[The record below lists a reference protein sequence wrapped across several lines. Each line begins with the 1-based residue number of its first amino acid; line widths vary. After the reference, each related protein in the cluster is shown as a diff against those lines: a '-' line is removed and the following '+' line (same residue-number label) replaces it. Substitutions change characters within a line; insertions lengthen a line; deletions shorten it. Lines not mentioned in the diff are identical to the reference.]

1 VEADRRG
8 GGEGSG
14 EVNRRISL
22 VALALL
28 VAGTFSTARAQG
40 DYPNRPLRIVVDS
53 AAGSTV
59 DVVTRI
65 VADKLGQSLG
75 QQVQVLNHPG
85 GGGAIAARVAAAATN
100 DGYTIYAPAASSF
113 ITLAG
118 KAQNLPLML
127 PRDFAPIGF
136 LSEQPMFVSVI
147 PSFGVST
154 LPELVVRAKAQ
165 PGALSYAATGVG
177 RISHLTAE
185 LLQMRAGMKMQLVPY
200 TGGPAQA
207 LNDALGGR
215 VPIVVEGY
223 PGVIGAVRSGALKP
237 IAVSS
242 AQRLG
247 EFPDV
252 ATVSEMLPDFNAG
265 GWQVF
270 VAPLGTPDPI
280 LKRLGAEINKV
291 LSLREVIDRFAAI
304 GGYPR
309 LMTAEQAV
317 AFVQA
322 QQRQWTP
329 VLEQIARETAK

>member
-1 VEADRRG
+1 MKHATGALRCA
-8 GGEGSG
+8 
-14 EVNRRISL
+14 
-22 VALALL
+22 VALLAAMSA
-28 VAGTFSTARAQG
+28 VAVARAQ
-40 DYPNRPLRIVVDS
+40 DAYPNRPVRIVIDS

-65 VADKLGQSLG
+65 VAEKLGQYLG
-75 QQVQVLNHPG
+75 QQVLVLNHPG
-85 GGGAIAARVAAAATN
+85 AGGAIAARVAAGAPN

-118 KAQNLPLML
+118 KAPNLPLML
-127 PRDFAPIGF
+127 PRDFAAIGF
-136 LSEQPMFVSVI
+136 LSEQPMFVAVI
-147 PSFGVST
+147 PTFGIST
-154 LPELVVRAKAQ
+154 LPELIAHAKAK
-165 PGALSYAATGVG
+165 PGELSYAATGVG
-177 RISHLTAE
+177 RISHLTGE
-185 LLQMRAGMKMQLVPY
+185 LLQLRAGIKMQLVPY

-223 PGVIGAVRSGALKP
+223 PGLIGAVRSGALKP

-242 AQRLG
+242 SQRLD
-247 EFPDV
+247 EFPEV
-252 ATVSEMLPDFNAG
+252 ATVSETLPDFNAG

-270 VAPLGTPDPI
+270 VAPLGTPEPI
-280 LKRLGAEINKV
+280 LQRLGAEIRKV
-291 LSLREVIDRFAAI
+291 IELPDVVRRFGAI

-309 LMTAEQAV
+309 SMSAAEAI

-329 VLEQIARETAK
+329 VLEIIAQQIK

>member
-1 VEADRRG
+1 VRG
-8 GGEGSG
+8 GIRLLHFAA
-14 EVNRRISL
+14 VF
-22 VALALL
+22 VAAIG
-28 VAGTFSTARAQG
+28 AAASAHAQG
-40 DYPNRPLRIVVDS
+40 DGYPNRPVRVVIDS

-65 VADKLGQSLG
+65 VAEKLSQYLG

-85 GGGAIAARVAAAATN
+85 AGGSIAARVASTAPN
-100 DGYTIYAPAASSF
+100 DGYTIYAPAASAF
-113 ITLAG
+113 VTLPGRAP
-118 KAQNLPLML
+118 NLPLIL

-136 LSEQPMFVSVI
+136 LSEQPMFVAVI

-154 LPELVVRAKAQ
+154 LPELIARAKEK

-185 LLQMRAGMKMQLVPY
+185 LLQLRAGIKMQLVPY

-223 PGVIGAVRSGALKP
+223 PGLIGAVRSGALKP

-247 EFPDV
+247 EFPEV
-252 ATVSEMLPDFNAG
+252 ATIGETLPDFNAG

-270 VAPLGTPDPI
+270 VAPLGTPEPI
-280 LKRLGAEINKV
+280 LTRIGAE
-291 LSLREVIDRFAAI
+291 LRKILELPDVISRFAAI

-309 LMTAEQAV
+309 VMTAAEAV

-329 VLEQIARETAK
+329 VLERIARETK